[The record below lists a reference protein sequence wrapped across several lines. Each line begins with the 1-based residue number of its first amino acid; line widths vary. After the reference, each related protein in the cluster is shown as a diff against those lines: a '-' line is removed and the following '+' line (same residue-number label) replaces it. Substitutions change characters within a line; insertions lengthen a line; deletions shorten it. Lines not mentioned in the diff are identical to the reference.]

1 MARQQRDAREQ
12 ESRDRAARYLAR
24 SRERASSGYHRESA
38 FVTLGRAKDW
48 AAEDAARALL
58 NGPARYAVDAA
69 EAYSHLLDR
78 YYSAEARYIAGKVT
92 R

>member
-1 MARQQRDAREQ
+1 MARPQRDAREQ

-24 SRERASSGYHRESA
+24 SRERAAADYRESA

-58 NGPARYAVDAA
+58 AGPTMYAVDAA
-69 EAYSHLLDR
+69 EAYRHLLDR
-78 YYSAEARYIAGKVT
+78 YYSAEARYIAGKVA

>member
-24 SRERASSGYHRESA
+24 SRERASSDYRESA
-38 FVTLGRAKDW
+38 FVTLGRAKGW

-58 NGPARYAVDAA
+58 DGPTRYAVDAA
-69 EAYSHLLDR
+69 EAYSHLLVR
-78 YYSAEARYIAGKVT
+78 YYRAEARYAAGKVT